1 MDKDRKRRV
10 YERLFRYE
18 KEIDHL
24 RKVIID
30 VLSLPSVDLIKQME
44 KEIFTLKREIL
55 DLKFG
60 GHNDTEQ
67 TETEIDAPY
76 DATDRRDAAD
86 T

>member
-1 MDKDRKRRV
+1 MDKERKARL
-10 YERLFRYE
+10 YEKLFRYE

-30 VLSLPSVDLIKQME
+30 VLSLPSVELIKKME
-44 KEIFTLKREIL
+44 KEILALKREIL

-76 DATDRRDAAD
+76 DATDGRNAAD